1 MPRGMPVR
9 WRLTLWYA
17 AVVALILILFGGA
30 LFVGLRQQLYAGF
43 DEQVRDQAAATLATV
58 HFVGGEPALG
68 ATRGGEQEGEYFL
81 RLLDPSGR
89 VLFDNGDALGG
100 VPFDRDAAAAAL
112 AGRTSLTS
120 LSADDGE
127 VLRIATVPVYRNGED
142 GPIVGALQFGLGR
155 NDLDGVLAQLQA
167 ALLLATPVAL
177 VAAAAAGY
185 VLAGRALAP
194 VAAIT
199 ALAAAI
205 GGQDLRARLHLALPD
220 DELGRLARTFD
231 GMLDRIEDAFER
243 QKRFTGDA
251 AHELRTP
258 LSLLRTRLELS
269 LARPRTNEEYRET
282 ITEAEADVERLSGLV
297 ATLLTLARADAG
309 RLSLERSHV
318 DLAETVAAVG
328 EQYAL
333 TAAEAG
339 VTLAREAV
347 STPLV
352 ADEDLLLQVL
362 VNLVDNA
369 LKHTPA
375 GGQVTIGCRP
385 DGADV
390 RLWVEDTGVGIPEE
404 HQARV
409 FDRFYRVDT
418 GRARAAGGTGLG
430 LAMCHAIIAAHGG
443 SIALGSRGGHGTRV
457 EAILPATS
465 PVA

>member
-1 MPRGMPVR
+1 
-9 WRLTLWYA
+9 
-17 AVVALILILFGGA
+17 
-30 LFVGLRQQLYAGF
+30 
-43 DEQVRDQAAATLATV
+43 
-58 HFVGGEPALG
+58 
-68 ATRGGEQEGEYFL
+68 
-81 RLLDPSGR
+81 
-89 VLFDNGDALGG
+89 
-100 VPFDRDAAAAAL
+100 
-112 AGRTSLTS
+112 
-120 LSADDGE
+120 
-127 VLRIATVPVYRNGED
+127 
-142 GPIVGALQFGLGR
+142 
-155 NDLDGVLAQLQA
+155 
-167 ALLLATPVAL
+167 
-177 VAAAAAGY
+177 